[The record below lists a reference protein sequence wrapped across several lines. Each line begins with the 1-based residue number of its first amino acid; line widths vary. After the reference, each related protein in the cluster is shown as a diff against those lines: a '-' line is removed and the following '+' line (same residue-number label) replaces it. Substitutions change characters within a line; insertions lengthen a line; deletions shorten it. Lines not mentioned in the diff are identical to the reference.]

1 MAAVVSLMAQ
11 AAAAQTGLLDITN
24 NAVVQDFPPAGP
36 NPETIRRADIIAGR
50 GKIGL
55 GATWN
60 GTSGITSSTAAAD
73 AITAP
78 NSTSVGYA
86 HNGSLPLGAYTTF
99 RGSPSDPSSVLIA
112 YTRTGDA
119 TLNGIVNNDDVTVV
133 GANFAPGFS
142 RPFWALGDFDFNG
155 FVDNDDV
162 TLLGVFYNPSAP
174 PIAPPAQSGSLS
186 AVPEPAAAVLVIVA
200 LAALAMVFA
209 RRRSF
214 LRSLR
219 EVGLYATA

>member
-1 MAAVVSLMAQ
+1 MKWTSLMAAVVSLAAL
-11 AAAAQTGLLDITN
+11 AAAAPASVLDITN
-24 NAVVQDFPPAGP
+24 NAIVLDFPPAGP
-36 NPETIRRADIIAGR
+36 NPESTIRAEIISGR

-60 GTSGITSSTAAAD
+60 GTSGITSSTAATD
-73 AITAP
+73 AITNP
-78 NSTSVGYA
+78 NSTSVAYA
-86 HNGSLPLGAYTTF
+86 HNGALPLGAYTTF
-99 RGSPSDPSSVLIA
+99 RGSPADPSSVLIA

-119 TLNGIVNNDDVTVV
+119 NLNGIVNNDDVTIV

-142 RPFWALGDFDFNG
+142 KPFWALGDFDYNG
-155 FVDNDDV
+155 MVDNDDV

-186 AVPEPAAAVLVIVA
+186 AVPEPAAAVLAITA

-209 RRRSF
+209 RRLSC
-214 LRSLR
+214 
-219 EVGLYATA
+219 AHCAK